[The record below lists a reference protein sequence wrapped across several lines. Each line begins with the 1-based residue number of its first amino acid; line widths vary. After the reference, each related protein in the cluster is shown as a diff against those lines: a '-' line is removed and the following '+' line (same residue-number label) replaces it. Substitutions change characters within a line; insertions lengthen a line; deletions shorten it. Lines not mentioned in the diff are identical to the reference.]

1 MLQMTKP
8 EDMKNLIPLLLI
20 TLLSACPQ
28 FITAQNEATDETD
41 GVENLESHQERNIG
55 IMARKLLTDFSGPL
69 DKEPFDFQKWNGGFE
84 LGLRVPINHFF
95 DVAIPFKASSIT
107 LPEIERNVNIFS
119 VDLQGHLSPLSTSGY
134 FHPYL
139 VTGLGFVL
147 MDGDDFS
154 LALPAGLGTNIRI
167 NHRVDLNL
175 ELSYRIGLGS
185 GLPGD
190 SYQMAVGFIYNLSDR
205 PVEKPKT
212 LPELE
217 APATPK
223 LLDSDGDGIPD
234 IYDLAPGTTGKPE
247 FLGGLDRD
255 GDGIPDHLDK
265 CPDQPG
271 TAENKGCPDEEK
283 ETEVIAIDDRRVEA
297 DDEPAEEVIEEQE
310 EEVSDIPLEVQ
321 EVLNV
326 AMRAVQ
332 FDLGRATLR
341 PESFGILNQI
351 ADIMSEYPQYNLRI
365 SGHTDNI
372 GSASNNQRLSEQR
385 ARSCFEYLAS
395 RGVSTSRMS
404 FVGYGESRPIDTNET
419 PQGRANNRR
428 VEFNLYLR

>member
-1 MLQMTKP
+1 
-8 EDMKNLIPLLLI
+8 MKNFIPFLLI
-20 TLLSACPQ
+20 TLLSACPL
-28 FITAQNEATDETD
+28 FIAAQSEKADEGD
-41 GVENLESHQERNIG
+41 EVERSESPQERNIG
-55 IMARKLLTDFSGPL
+55 IMARKLLTDFNGPV
-69 DKEPFDFQKWNGGFE
+69 DNEPFDFQKWNGGFE
-84 LGLRVPINHFF
+84 LGLRVPINHFL
-95 DVAIPFKASSIT
+95 DVAIPFKASSVT
-107 LPEIERNVNIFS
+107 LPETERNVNIFS
-119 VDLQGHLSPLSTSGY
+119 LDLQGHFSPLQTSGY

-175 ELSYRIGLGS
+175 ELSYRFGLGS
-185 GLPGD
+185 GLPGN
-190 SYQMAVGFIYNLSDR
+190 SYQMAVGFIYNLSDK
-205 PVEKPKT
+205 PVEKPKP
-212 LPELE
+212 LPEQKP
-217 APATPK
+217 PAAPK
-223 LLDSDGDGIPD
+223 LTDSDGDGIPD
-234 IYDLAPGTTGKPE
+234 IYDMAPTTSGKPE
-247 FLGGLDRD
+247 FLGGVDRD

-265 CPDQPG
+265 CPDKPG
-271 TAENKGCPDEEK
+271 TVENRGCPDEK
-283 ETEVIAIDDRRVEA
+283 KK
-297 DDEPAEEVIEEQE
+297 AEEVVEEVREVEVE
-310 EEVSDIPLEVQ
+310 EEPEEVVVEEEVEVSDIPQEVQ